1 MASILFQGQFDSIN
15 FAPMPDGNL
24 NYNDI
29 SDAAV
34 KVRCPLFNNYDA
46 SGYNILNA

>member
-1 MASILFQGQFDSIN
+1 MPYLLFQGQFDSIN

-29 SDAAV
+29 LDAAL
-34 KVRCPLFNNYDA
+34 KVCYPLFNVYDA
-46 SGYNILNA
+46 SGSVILNA